1 MALKL
6 RDSTFIIT
14 REDRAED
21 AKTLVTEGLRIGRSP
36 ECDIALNH
44 PTVSRLHAG
53 INEVGGR
60 FYIVNIS
67 GSNATTLNS
76 RNIPFDAA
84 DALANGDIIQIGPF
98 FLQIEQPSERT
109 LKVRVTL
116 QFALNVGEMEAR
128 LQQQVA
134 DQKQQAEVAREAAS
148 TEIAGALKVFWDK
161 RTREKAGRQSP
172 LHPHNPPRLG
182 KARFNWTPTRDLVR
196 PWPPSV
202 FVWGIII
209 VAALSAFAAFK
220 YKNAFAP
227 QPLSKPHTSEA
238 FTLAPPIAKEPNNNS
253 CTTCHTVGVS
263 AENRTQMESNCADC
277 HQVPASFIATTT
289 RVHRD
294 AGITCT
300 VCHTEHQGADFKP
313 IDAALN
319 ACATCHNDTNKKTY
333 NGQSVHTPHGGT
345 VGYPVV
351 DKEWMW
357 KGLDDEEMALRPEI
371 ANDSEIMKACQSP
384 NTEQMCRNLQFHKLH
399 IYRVR
404 AIASIEGVRDL
415 EGLEDAGN
423 GEKKLSCSSCHKSFG
438 MNLDRKTPRTTCIR
452 CHNAQIFEPRPRE
465 IRAASLISCTS
476 CHIQHIR
483 DTHWRPALFA
493 DEKPPPDW
501 LKDVTAK

>member
-1 MALKL
+1 MALNL

-21 AKTLVTEGLRIGRSP
+21 AKTLVTEGLRIGRLSDN
-36 ECDIALNH
+36 DIVLNH

-67 GSNATTLNS
+67 GSNATTLNG
-76 RNIPFDAA
+76 RVIPFDEA
-84 DALANGDIIQIGPF
+84 DALASGDVIQIGPF
-98 FLQIEQPSERT
+98 FLQIEQATERT

-128 LQQQVA
+128 LKQQA
-134 DQKQQAEVAREAAS
+134 AEQKQQAETARAAAS
-148 TEIAGALKVFWDK
+148 SEIAGALKVFWDK

-196 PWPPSV
+196 PWPFSV

-209 VAALSAFAAFK
+209 VGALTAFAAFR

-227 QPLSKPHTSEA
+227 APISKPHTLAA
-238 FTLAPPIAKEPNNNS
+238 FTLNPPIAREPNNNS
-253 CTTCHTVGVS
+253 CTSCHAVGVS
-263 AENRTQMESNCADC
+263 PENRAQMEANCASC
-277 HQVPASFIATTT
+277 HQVPQSFIATTT
-289 RVHRD
+289 RAHLN

-300 VCHTEHQGADFKP
+300 VCHTEHQGTDYKP
-313 IDAALN
+313 MDAALN
-319 ACATCHNDTNKKTY
+319 ACVSCHTDSNKKLY
-333 NGQSVHTPHGGT
+333 NGKSVHTPHGGT
-345 VGYPVV
+345 IGYPV
-351 DKEWMW
+351 DQASGEWIW
-357 KGLDDEEMALRPEI
+357 KGLDADELKLKPEI
-371 ANDSEIMKACQSP
+371 AAVCKP
-384 NTEQMCRNLQFHKLH
+384 TNTEQECRNLQFHKLH

-404 AIASIEGVRDL
+404 TVASIQGIKDL

-423 GEKKLSCSSCHKSFG
+423 GEKVLSCSSCHKSFVPI
-438 MNLDRKTPRTTCIR
+438 DRKTPRSTCIR
-452 CHNAQIFEPRPRE
+452 CHNAEIFEPRPRE
-465 IRAASLISCTS
+465 VRATSVISCTS

-483 DTHWRPALFA
+483 DTHWRPSLFA
-493 DEKPPPDW
+493 DAPPP
-501 LKDVTAK
+501 VNFSESVIAK

>member
-1 MALKL
+1 MALNL

-14 REDRAED
+14 REDSAED

-36 ECDIALNH
+36 ECDIVLNH

-76 RNIPFDAA
+76 RTIPFDAA
-84 DALANGDIIQIGPF
+84 DALANGDVIQIGPF
-98 FLQIEQPSERT
+98 FLQIEQASERT

-128 LQQQVA
+128 LQQQTA
-134 DQKQQAEVAREAAS
+134 DQKQQASDARDAAS

-196 PWPPSV
+196 PWPPSI
-202 FVWGIII
+202 FIWGLI
-209 VAALSAFAAFK
+209 VVGGLTALAAFK
-220 YKNAFAP
+220 YNNAFAP
-227 QPLSKPHTSEA
+227 EPISAPHARTA
-238 FTLAPPIAKEPNNNS
+238 FVLNPPIAREPNGNS
-253 CTTCHTVGVS
+253 CSTCHTVGVS
-263 AENRTQMESNCADC
+263 TENRVQMEANCADC
-277 HQVPASFIATTT
+277 HQVPESFIATTT
-289 RVHRD
+289 RAHRD

-300 VCHTEHQGADFKP
+300 VCHTEHRGADFKP
-313 IDAALN
+313 MDASLN
-319 ACATCHNDTNKKTY
+319 ACAACHTDSNKKTY
-333 NGQSVHTPHGGT
+333 NGKSVHTPHGGT
-345 VGYPVV
+345 VGYPVAGG
-351 DKEWMW
+351 EWIW
-357 KGLDDEEMALRPEI
+357 KGLDAEELKLKPEI
-371 ANDSEIMKACQSP
+371 AAVCQP
-384 NTEQMCRNLQFHKLH
+384 TNTEQQCRNLQFHKLH

-404 AIASIEGVRDL
+404 AIASIEGIKDI

-423 GEKKLSCSSCHKSFG
+423 GEKVLSCSSCHKSFG
-438 MNLDRKTPRTTCIR
+438 VNIDRQTPRTTCIR

-465 IRAASLISCTS
+465 IRATSLISCTS

-483 DTHWRPALFA
+483 DTHWRPSLFA
-493 DEKPPPDW
+493 DAPQPTNFSES
-501 LKDVTAK
+501 VIAK